1 MVGRVVVGGPH
12 KVFTDVS
19 NSFHSTYH
27 ACHKDQAKDVPQLG
41 FQHPDSMVNNIAT
54 YFTSANLSSQ
64 QRMFEQVESTGS
76 EISFRCPTCRI
87 CKECKH
93 HKEYE
98 SISLKEEVEQN
109 IIDSSV
115 TINIEDKRT
124 TARLPYISSPSL
136 LANNKKKAIKV
147 YEQQLRKLNHPS
159 NEKDKQDVVKSEA
172 KLQELG
178 FVDYLHDLPKA
189 IQQSLQTNP
198 IQHFIAWRA
207 VWKGNSV
214 STPCRIVFDAS
225 QATSSGFSL
234 NDILAKGRNNLN
246 KLQEIFIRWSIHRI
260 GIHTDI
266 RKMYNTIKLDPAD
279 WCYQRYIW
287 SENLD
292 PNKIPQKKIIKTL
305 IYGVRSSGNQAEY
318 GLRKVAEMSNM
329 KFPKVCEV
337 IKDDTFV
344 DDVVT

>member
-1 MVGRVVVGGPH
+1 MGGRVVVGGPH

-124 TARLPYISSPSL
+124 TACLPFVSSPSL

-159 NEKDKQDVVKSEA
+159 NEKDKQDVIESEA

-198 IQHFIAWRA
+198 IQTLHCLASGVEGKLHAELFLMRLKPRRQDSA
-207 VWKGNSV
+207 
-214 STPCRIVFDAS
+214 ST
-225 QATSSGFSL
+225 
-234 NDILAKGRNNLN
+234 
-246 KLQEIFIRWSIHRI
+246 IF
-260 GIHTDI
+260 
-266 RKMYNTIKLDPAD
+266 
-279 WCYQRYIW
+279 
-287 SENLD
+287 
-292 PNKIPQKKIIKTL
+292 
-305 IYGVRSSGNQAEY
+305 
-318 GLRKVAEMSNM
+318 
-329 KFPKVCEV
+329 FPK
-337 IKDDTFV
+337 
-344 DDVVT
+344 DVTI